1 MGQNLIEVSLKELM
15 VEFDV
20 SYETINDWVNDDGMP
35 KAGYNK
41 YNMLECYRWRTKRLA
56 NSLKEA
62 RSFTNKSGL
71 DREKIRQTAADAEIK
86 EIKAAQLRGELIP
99 LDVYE
104 RNVGAVFGFVRQGF
118 LTLPGRAAPQLEGLD
133 RIEIKDRLMKAIREA
148 LAGLSEEEI
157 YDRAIRDT
165 RDAAAVDLFRHQP
178 GAGEKPPAG
187 KPKSAKKPRAAA
199 RGKRKP
205 MGGAKPRIAK
215 RRKQQAGA
223 VAH

>member
-1 MGQNLIEVSLKELM
+1 MSVVGNREIAEVFGVTDDTVLNYAK
-15 VEFDV
+15 
-20 SYETINDWVNDDGMP
+20 DGMP
-35 KAGYNK
+35 KLGYDT
-41 YNMLECYRWRTKRLA
+41 YDLA
-56 NSLKEA
+56 ACCKWYIERQESRLKEA
-62 RSFTNKSGL
+62 QSTSRSGL

-178 GAGEKPPAG
+178 GTGEKPPAG